1 MSITITKVGS
11 EEETMKTKEYKVQL
25 TCIDNNK
32 RFTVQVIGID
42 SISDEIPTVKT
53 SYLPELLGLPST

>member
-1 MSITITKVGS
+1 MSITITKVGG

-42 SISDEIPTVKT
+42 IISDEIPTVKT
-53 SYLPELLGLPST
+53 WYLPEFLGLPST